1 VTWHARKGIDRAVDT
16 TYSGAVPTRA
26 IRINPADNVAIVT
39 ADVTEGEVVRV
50 DGGIEVRAAEAVP
63 RGGKIALTSIPA
75 GKPVFR
81 YGEEIGVATAEIAAG
96 QHVHTHNLGG
106 GK

>member
-1 VTWHARKGIDRAVDT
+1 MPV
-16 TYSGAVPTRA
+16 RA
-26 IRINPADNVAIVT
+26 IRINPIDNVAIVT
-39 ADVTEGEVVRV
+39 ADVTEGDLVRV
-50 DGGIEVRAAEAVP
+50 DGAIDLRAAEAVP

-75 GKPVFR
+75 GEAVFR
-81 YGEEIGVATAEIAAG
+81 YGEEIGVATADIRAG